1 MTEMSPAVTFTR
13 TSMVETGG
21 SCGQLLPN
29 TEMKVL
35 DLGTG
40 EPIGPNQTGELCFR
54 GPQVGRVTSF
64 SD

>member
-1 MTEMSPAVTFTR
+1 MSPAVTFTR

-54 GPQVGRVTSF
+54 GPQV
-64 SD
+64 